1 MELEQVPL
9 LDEWRQGD
17 ISLAPIELPALVLD
31 AGEIAWQAID
41 AAHGVML
48 ISQSCDIVRDVN
60 QRPFVHVAALVPA
73 TDDEIGRAIRRET
86 PSRIHLECVADR
98 GFLIDLDITA
108 TVHKSVVANWERIP
122 GCQTDDEQ
130 RRIAAALARFR
141 QRFAFPDNFNAM
153 VQPIRR
159 WIESKRSK
167 QSAQGNFV
175 RAMHEVRVR
184 CDDWEKPTELTFYAI
199 VNRKP
204 EEAETGDWAA
214 AAKTLEEKAAAVKGE
229 YPQPEFQIVRYDD
242 LSAAEYLGTDRLDWE
257 GLSDA
262 P

>member
-1 MELEQVPL
+1 MATDDAPL

-17 ISLAPIELPALVLD
+17 LCLAPVDLPVLVLD
-31 AGEIAWQAID
+31 EKELAWQAID
-41 AAHGVML
+41 AAHGVIL
-48 ISQSCDIVRDVN
+48 ISQSCDIVRGIEH
-60 QRPFVHVAALVPA
+60 RPFVHVAALVNA

-86 PSRIHLECVADR
+86 PSRIHLECIANQ
-98 GFLIDLDITA
+98 GLLIDLDVTA
-108 TVHKSVVANWERIP
+108 TVHKSVVATWEHTP
-122 GCQTDDEQ
+122 GCQSDDE
-130 RRIAAALARFR
+130 RRRLAAGLARFR
-141 QRFAFPDNFNAM
+141 QRFAFPDSFNAM
-153 VQPIRR
+153 VQPIRK

-167 QSAQGNFV
+167 QSPHGNFV

-204 EEAETGDWAA
+204 EDAEMADWTA

-229 YPQPEFQIVRYDD
+229 FPQPEFQIVRYDD
-242 LSAAEYLGTDRLDWE
+242 LSAAEYLETDRLDWE